1 MDSSLFWKQAET
13 SQLSIGLEITGELQ
27 GFTRRLASYV
37 EKYPWA
43 VADAMKTVAQRVLET
58 SNVLVPVQTGFL
70 KSTLGFRQDSNFQV
84 TFFATA
90 PYAPFV
96 EFGTRRMAARLF
108 LTRSI
113 QQHQEEFPQE
123 VSKCPWHSCGIT
135 S

>member
-1 MDSSLFWKQAET
+1 M
-13 SQLSIGLEITGELQ
+13 SIGLEITGELQ
-27 GFTRRLASYV
+27 GFSSAMAGYV

-43 VADAMKTVAQRVLET
+43 VADALKTVAERVLET
-58 SNVLVPVQTGFL
+58 SNVLVPVRTGFL

-96 EFGTRRMAARLF
+96 EFGTRRMSARLF

-113 QQHQEEFPQE
+113 EQHQAEFPAE
-123 VSKCPWHSCGIT
+123 VEKALAQLRDNFFIV
-135 S
+135 